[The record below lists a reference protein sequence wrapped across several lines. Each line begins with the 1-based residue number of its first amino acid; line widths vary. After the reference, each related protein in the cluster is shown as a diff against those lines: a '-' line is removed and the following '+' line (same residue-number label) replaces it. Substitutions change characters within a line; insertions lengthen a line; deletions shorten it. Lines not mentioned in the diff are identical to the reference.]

1 MRLPI
6 LILAA
11 LPILGAP
18 PELSPTESAV
28 VRLLNEARTAPA
40 RFAQLHIAPHARES
54 REAAECLREMSLM
67 APLPA
72 LTVATPLV
80 QAARDH
86 AEASSAAG
94 ITGHQGA
101 DGSNLDQRIS
111 RYADWVGS
119 ISENLYYGRDNAE
132 EIVVQLLIDR
142 GVAGRGH
149 RRNILNAKMAAAGVA
164 VRRHPRYGSICVM
177 DFASLLRPLQQR
189 RAR

>member
-1 MRLPI
+1 MRLLI

-11 LPILGAP
+11 LPIPGAP

-40 RFAQLHIAPHARES
+40 TFARRHISPHARES
-54 REAAECLREMSLM
+54 REAAECLREMTLL
-67 APLPA
+67 APLPP
-72 LTVATPLV
+72 LTVAAPLV
-80 QAARDH
+80 QSARDH
-86 AEASSAAG
+86 AESSAAANT
-94 ITGHQGA
+94 TGHQGA

-111 RYADWVGS
+111 RYADWVGG
-119 ISENLYYGRDNAE
+119 ISENLYYGRDDAE
-132 EIVVQLLIDR
+132 EFVVQLLIDR

>member
-11 LPILGAP
+11 LPLMASQP
-18 PELSPTESAV
+18 QLSPTESAV

-40 RFAQLHIAPHARES
+40 RFAQRYLAPLAHES
-54 REAAECLREMSLM
+54 REAAECLREMSRM
-67 APLPA
+67 APVPA
-72 LTVATPLV
+72 LSVAAPLV
-80 QAARDH
+80 QSARDH
-86 AEASSAAG
+86 AESSGAAG

-101 DGSNLDQRIS
+101 DGSTLNQRIS
-111 RYADWVGS
+111 RYADWEGS
-119 ISENLYYGRDNAE
+119 ISENLYYGRDDAE

-142 GVAGRGH
+142 GVTGRGH

-164 VRRHPRYGSICVM
+164 VRRHPSYGFICVM
-177 DFASLLRPLQQR
+177 DFATLLRPLQER